1 MFRNISVI
9 GLGKLGYP
17 MAEFLSSS
25 GAKISCYDKDLNL
38 VEELKK
44 NHGEHLHE
52 PGLQNLVN
60 NNNDLVFHNK
70 ISDCIID
77 AEIIY
82 ITVPTP
88 SKLDGS
94 FSNEFILEIL
104 DEIANVILKNKKS
117 YIININS
124 TVQPGSIENE
134 IIKFLEN
141 KGLKNNENFYI
152 IYNPYFVALGSVI
165 RNLQEPDY
173 LLIGSSSIYA
183 AKKISK
189 FYNSLYKN
197 PKIRLLKFKEAE
209 LTKLLVNT
217 YLTTKIS
224 YSNFVKNICNSF
236 DDISDLRVLESV
248 GLDNRIGSKFMLP
261 GGPYS
266 GPCLPR
272 DNLSLKKFC
281 LDHNIQNSMSDEVQK
296 INNDTIENLYK
307 VISKL
312 KNNHNIKSFGFLGL
326 GYKSNTQCFEESYS
340 IKMMNFLKSLK
351 IEVFYY
357 DPYLIEKFDAKK
369 VHSFDELSMQ
379 SDIIFLSYID
389 QQFNPIIQVKRNKN
403 IWDLWHHFNES
414 KYNRI
419 FHKDSDFKNF
429 KVIGDNLDTKIIRF
443 NKRFG

>member
-17 MAEFLSSS
+17 MAQFLSSS
-25 GAKISCYDKDLNL
+25 GAKIHCYDKDKEL
-38 VEELKK
+38 VDELKM
-44 NHGEHLHE
+44 NHGTHLHE
-52 PGLQNLVN
+52 TGLKNLADN
-60 NNNDLVFHNK
+60 ENDLIFHDN
-70 ISDCIID
+70 ISTCISES
-77 AEIIY
+77 EIIY

-94 FSNEFILEIL
+94 FSNEIIIKIL
-104 DEIANVILKNKKS
+104 DEISDLIKEEKKTKIL
-117 YIININS
+117 NINS
-124 TVQPGSIENE
+124 TVQPGSIELE
-134 IIKFLEN
+134 IIPFLEN
-141 KGLKNNENFYI
+141 KGLINNEDFHI
-152 IYNPYFVALGSVI
+152 LYNPYFVALGSVV
-165 RNLQEPDY
+165 RNLEEPDY
-173 LLIGSSSIYA
+173 LLIGSSSDYA
-183 AKKISK
+183 SKQITK
-189 FYNSLYKN
+189 FYNVLYKN
-197 PKIRLLKFKEAE
+197 PQIKILKIKEAE

-224 YSNFVKNICNSF
+224 YSNFVKNLCKDFSE
-236 DDISDLRVLESV
+236 ISDLRILEAV
-248 GLDNRIGSKFMLP
+248 GLDKRIGTQFMLP

-312 KNNHNIKSFGFLGL
+312 KNNYNIKSFGFLGL

-389 QQFNPIIQVKRNKN
+389 QQFNPIIQVKRDKN